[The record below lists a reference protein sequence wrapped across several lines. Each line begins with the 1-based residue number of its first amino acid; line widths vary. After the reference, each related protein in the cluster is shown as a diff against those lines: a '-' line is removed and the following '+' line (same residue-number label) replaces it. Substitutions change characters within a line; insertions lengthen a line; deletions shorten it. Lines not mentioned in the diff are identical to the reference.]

1 MIEFLAENTVLL
13 VFVTAALGYLVG
25 RITIKG
31 ASLGVAAVLF
41 VGLAIGSQDPSLA
54 VPEFARTAGL
64 AIFVYTIGLSSGA
77 GFFAS
82 LNRQGL
88 RNNLLVIAMLALGAG
103 LALATATAFDLGSGL
118 AAGFFSGTFTNTPAM
133 AAVIEAVRA
142 GGGDDAA
149 QNAPTIGYSIAYPM
163 GVLGPILAIAVARRI
178 YRINYR
184 KEAAQLAALHLVQE
198 EIDTQTIRVTRPQ
211 TVGLSVREVQ
221 TLLHQHVVFT
231 RIVRGEET
239 MLADGSVVLEE
250 GDLVTVVGE
259 PPSVAAAIERLG
271 EADVH
276 HPELDRSRY
285 DFRRIFVS
293 NSAVVGRPLR
303 DLRPPE
309 RDGAIVSR
317 VRRGG
322 NHGAMTPSRVPGP
335 GGRGRAV
342 ARTARMKDVTR
353 LLGDSYR
360 HLSEIDLL
368 SFGLGLSLGLLLG
381 AIPIPI
387 GPGLTFKL
395 GSAAGPLIVGL
406 VLGAVRRTGPIVWN
420 IPYSANLT
428 LRQIGLILFLTA
440 VGLSSGYTFRTTFAG
455 STGLTLLG
463 IGTLVSFGVPLLTLV
478 LGYRLLKVPFG
489 QLTGML
495 SAQQT
500 QPAVLGYAL
509 EDSKDEAPNVGWS
522 LVYPVAMITKILL
535 GQVIFMVLGGA
546 LAG

>member
-88 RNNLLVIAMLALGAG
+88 RNNLLVIAMLTLGAG
-103 LALATATAFDLGSGL
+103 LALATAMTFDLGSGL

-142 GGGDDAA
+142 GGGDEAA
-149 QNAPTIGYSIAYPM
+149 QNSPTIGYSIAYPM

-184 KEAAQLAALHLVQE
+184 KEAAQLVALHLVQE
-198 EIDTQTIRVTRPQ
+198 EIDTQTVRVTRPQ
-211 TVGLSVREVQ
+211 TAGLSVREVQ
-221 TLLHQHVVFT
+221 TLLHQPVVFT
-231 RIVRGEET
+231 RVVRGDDT

-303 DLRPPE
+303 DLRLPE
-309 RDGAIVSR
+309 HYGAIVSR
-317 VRRGG
+317 VRRGDIDVT
-322 NHGAMTPSRVPGP
+322 MTASSVLELGDRV
-335 GGRGRAV
+335 RVV
-342 ARTARMKDVTR
+342 AERSRMKDVTR

-463 IGTLVSFGVPLLTLV
+463 IGAIVSFGVPLLTLV
-478 LGYRLLKVPFG
+478 LGYRFLKVPFG

-535 GQVIFMVLGGA
+535 GQVIFIALGGV

>member
-25 RITIKG
+25 RVTIKG
-31 ASLGVAAVLF
+31 ASLGIAAVLF

-88 RNNLLVIAMLALGAG
+88 RNNLLVVTMLVVGAG
-103 LALATATAFDLGSGL
+103 LVLGTALAFDLGSGI
-118 AAGFFSGTFTNTPAM
+118 AAGFFSGAFTNTPAM

-149 QNAPTIGYSIAYPM
+149 QNAPTVGYSIAYPM
-163 GVLGPILAIAVARRI
+163 GVLGPILAIAVARRLF
-178 YRINYR
+178 RVNYR
-184 KEAAQLAALHLVQE
+184 REAAQLANLHLVQE
-198 EIDTQTIRVTRPQ
+198 EIDTQTVRVTRPT
-211 TVGLSVREVQ
+211 TVGLTVAEVQ
-221 TLLHQHVVFT
+221 TLLHRPVVFT
-231 RIVRGEET
+231 RVVRGEET
-239 MLADGSVVLEE
+239 MLADGSVVLAE

-259 PPSVAAAIERLG
+259 PPHVAAAIERLG
-271 EADVH
+271 EAVGER
-276 HPELDRSRY
+276 PELDRSRY

-293 NSAVVGRPLR
+293 NPAVVGRPLR
-303 DLRPPE
+303 DLRLPE
-309 RDGAIVSR
+309 QYGAIVSR
-317 VRRGG
+317 VRRGDIDVTTTASSVLELG
-322 NHGAMTPSRVPGP
+322 DRV
-335 GGRGRAV
+335 RVV
-342 ARTARMKDVTR
+342 AERDRMKDVTR

-368 SFGLGLSLGLLLG
+368 SFGLGLSLGLLVG
-381 AIPIPI
+381 AVPIPL
-387 GPGLTFKL
+387 GSGLTFQL
-395 GSAAGPLIVGL
+395 GSAGGPLLIGL
-406 VLGAVRRTGPIVWN
+406 ILGALRRTGPVVWN

-463 IGTLVSFGVPLLTLV
+463 MGAVISFVVPLVTLVV
-478 LGYRLLKVPFG
+478 GYRLLRVPFG
-489 QLTGML
+489 QLTGIL
-495 SAQQT
+495 SAQHT

-509 EDSKDEAPNVGWS
+509 EDSKDEAPNVGWA

-535 GQVIFMVLGGA
+535 GQVIFLVLGG